1 MNENAKK
8 LKKMATWTIAIF
20 AAILAIVLAV
30 LWIINFPISNSAFDA
45 LGKAFKLGWPI
56 LLLDLVLCAGVYV
69 GYSSYLKNKK

>member
-30 LWIINFPISNSAFDA
+30 LWIINFPISNSAF
-45 LGKAFKLGWPI
+45 KLGWPI